1 MRKEVPLIIT
11 FLAGAFFIADY
22 FIPHAGFSNIA
33 EQINGWTIIVIAF
46 SYILGVAN
54 VARIN
59 LDQIQKGSKDKF
71 YKIVL
76 LVCLFFMSMVGM
88 VWGIKDG
95 SVFDWFFLN
104 VYYPMQSTMFALL
117 AFYIAS
123 AAFRAF
129 RIRSIQAALLAITAV
144 FVMIGR
150 VPIGEAIWKD
160 FSNFSE
166 WIMNV
171 PQLAGKRAILIGAA
185 LGAISTGMKVIAG
198 LERTHLGQD

>member
-1 MRKEVPLIIT
+1 M
-11 FLAGAFFIADY
+11 
-22 FIPHAGFSNIA
+22 S
-33 EQINGWTIIVIAF
+33 IVGI
-46 SYILGVAN
+46 
-54 VARIN
+54 
-59 LDQIQKGSKDKF
+59 
-71 YKIVL
+71 
-76 LVCLFFMSMVGM
+76 
-88 VWGIKDG
+88 VWGIQGG

-160 FSNFSE
+160 FSNFAE

-185 LGAISTGMKVIAG
+185 LGAISTGLKVIVG
-198 LERTHLGQD
+198 LERTHLGAD

>member
-11 FLAGAFFIADY
+11 FLAGTFFIADF
-22 FIPHAGFSNIA
+22 FIPHTGFSSIA
-33 EQINGWTIIVIAF
+33 EAMNGWTIIVIAF
-46 SYILGVAN
+46 AYVLGVAN
-54 VARIN
+54 VTRVN
-59 LDQIQKGSKDKF
+59 LDYIQRKGKDAP

-76 LVCLFFMSMVGM
+76 LVCLLFMMTVGI
-88 VWGIKDG
+88 VWGIAEG
-95 SVFDWFFLN
+95 TIFDWFFIN
-104 VYYPMQSTMFALL
+104 IYVPMQSMMFALL

-129 RIRSIQAALLAITAV
+129 RIRSTQAALLAITAV
-144 FVMIGR
+144 LVMIGR

-160 FSNFSE
+160 FSNFAE

-185 LGAISTGMKVIAG
+185 LGAISTGLKVIVG
-198 LERTHLGQD
+198 LERTHLGAD

>member
-11 FLAGAFFIADY
+11 FLAGTFFIADY
-22 FIPHAGFSNIA
+22 FIPHAGFSKMA
-33 EQINGWTIIVIAF
+33 ESVNGWTIIVIAF
-46 SYILGVAN
+46 AYILGVAN
-54 VARIN
+54 VARVNI
-59 LDQIQKGSKDKF
+59 DYIQRRGKDTP

-76 LVCLFFMSMVGM
+76 LICLAFMMTVGII
-88 VWGIKDG
+88 WGIG
-95 SVFDWFFLN
+95 EESVFNWFFIN
-104 VYYPMQSTMFALL
+104 VYVPMQSMMFALL

-129 RIRSIQAALLAITAV
+129 RIRSVQAALLAITAV
-144 FVMIGR
+144 IVMIGR

-160 FSNFSE
+160 FSNFAE

-185 LGAISTGMKVIAG
+185 LGAISTGLKVIVG
-198 LERTHLGQD
+198 LERTHLGAD

>member
-1 MRKEVPLIIT
+1 
-11 FLAGAFFIADY
+11 
-22 FIPHAGFSNIA
+22 
-33 EQINGWTIIVIAF
+33 
-46 SYILGVAN
+46 
-54 VARIN
+54 
-59 LDQIQKGSKDKF
+59 
-71 YKIVL
+71 
-76 LVCLFFMSMVGM
+76 
-88 VWGIKDG
+88 
-95 SVFDWFFLN
+95 
-104 VYYPMQSTMFALL
+104 MQAMMFALL

-129 RIRSIQAALLAITAV
+129 RIRSVQASLLAITAV
-144 FVMIGR
+144 LVMIGR

-185 LGAISTGMKVIAG
+185 LGAISTGLKVLVG